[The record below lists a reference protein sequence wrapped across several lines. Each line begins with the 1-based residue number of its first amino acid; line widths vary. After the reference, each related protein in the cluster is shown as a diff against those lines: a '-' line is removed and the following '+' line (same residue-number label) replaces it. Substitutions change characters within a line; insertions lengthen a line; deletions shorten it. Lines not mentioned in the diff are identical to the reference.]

1 MKIKTLLLISTL
13 FLCTITSCSPRMV
26 GTWKV
31 TKFETISPGEQNVTL
46 QNIGTITFKGNNK
59 GEKELNYE
67 VMGIKR
73 NDVQPFTWNTAE
85 NYITIDSKDSEVAK
99 TWIFIENKK
108 KRQVWK
114 STDGGKKIQ
123 SLVLEKK

>member
-1 MKIKTLLLISTL
+1 
-13 FLCTITSCSPRMV
+13 MV

-46 QNIGTITFKGNNK
+46 QNIGTITFKGNNT
-59 GEKELNYE
+59 GEKELNYQ

-73 NDVQPFTWNTAE
+73 NDVQPFTWSTSE
-85 NYITIDSKDSEVAK
+85 NYITIDSNDSEVAK

-114 STDGGKKIQ
+114 STDGSKKIQ
-123 SLVLEKK
+123 SLELEKK